1 MLIFSDVVMRMWLG
15 KEYPCSSK
23 MHTETEKDK
32 ASKCLKLIGKR
43 ERLRIQMKHVWR
55 NVNWSIE
62 WRRYWDL
69 LHWLVFNFSVG
80 VKICKTKE
88 IVSRPQEVPQ
98 EGKKLV
104 IQCQHNLLQFN
115 KIWNHNHL
123 QIWAKFLTIFKAN

>member
-1 MLIFSDVVMRMWLG
+1 MRQLENVIRTVMLDNLGGSMLIFSDVVMRMWLG

-62 WRRYWDL
+62 
-69 LHWLVFNFSVG
+69 
-80 VKICKTKE
+80 
-88 IVSRPQEVPQ
+88 
-98 EGKKLV
+98 
-104 IQCQHNLLQFN
+104 
-115 KIWNHNHL
+115 
-123 QIWAKFLTIFKAN
+123 